1 MMGQATKSRPREDL
15 DHEELDHATDAP
27 ELATETVMP
36 PIAEP
41 MEDDQRYAG
50 IPPLQTA
57 APKRRS
63 GIVSLIIIAI
73 LGMALGFAAVML
85 I

>member
-50 IPPLQTA
+50 IPPLQTT
-57 APKRRS
+57 PKRGG

>member
-41 MEDDQRYAG
+41 MEDDQHDTK
-50 IPPLQTA
+50 IPPLQTT
-57 APKRRS
+57 PKRGG